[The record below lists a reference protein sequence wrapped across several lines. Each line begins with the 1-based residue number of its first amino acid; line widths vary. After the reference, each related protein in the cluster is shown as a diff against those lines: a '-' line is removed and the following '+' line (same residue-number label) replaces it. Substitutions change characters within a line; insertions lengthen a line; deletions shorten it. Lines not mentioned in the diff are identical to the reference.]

1 MDYKKIW
8 SKANTELKGSIPE
21 HAHKAWIET
30 LVPVGLTNNVFIV
43 EAPNRFA
50 YDWINNNY
58 YDFLIG
64 ALKKQDPKIELKIS
78 IAAPSL
84 QSAMSAELDKKEP
97 TKQSNAGKRHN
108 INPNNVFKTFIE
120 GPNNEFAKK
129 AAAKV
134 SKSPGEGSFNP
145 LIIYGGV
152 GLGKTHLLHAIA
164 NALVEGKKPMNV
176 VLASSE
182 KFTNDFIASIQE
194 NKSLDFS
201 RVYRKADI
209 LLVDDIQFFQGKEQ
223 TQEQFFHT
231 FNELFQSKKQIVMTA
246 DRYPGEMVGLQDR
259 LLSRFKSGLSVDIQ
273 PPDFETR
280 VAIVMEKAEQN
291 GLKLSYDI
299 VELIGTHIKT
309 NIRDL
314 EGTIIRLLAHSSL
327 TNREIDYELTKSIIK
342 ERLGSKVVIEL
353 TVEEIVK
360 RVSET
365 TKIKQKDIVGI
376 SRKME
381 IAEARQISIYLC
393 REILGTPLVSIGM
406 HFGGRDHSTVLHAC
420 RVIEKKS
427 KIDQRISNLVGGLK
441 SELTFAKS

>member
-8 SKANTELKGSIPE
+8 SKANAELKGAIPE

-30 LVPVGLTNNVFIV
+30 LVPVGLTNNVFIL

-64 ALKKQDPKIELKIS
+64 ALKKQNSKIELKIS

-84 QSAMSAELDKKEP
+84 QNAMSVELDTKEP
-97 TKQSNAGKRHN
+97 TKQSNAGRRHN
-108 INPNNVFKTFIE
+108 INPNNVFKKFIE

-134 SKSPGEGSFNP
+134 SKHPGEGSFNP

-164 NALVEGKKPMNV
+164 NALIEGKRPMNI

-231 FNELFQSKKQIVMTA
+231 FNDLLVAGKQIVMTA

-259 LLSRFKSGLSVDIQ
+259 LLSRFESGLHADIQ

-280 VAIVMEKAEQN
+280 VAILAAKAKEN
-291 GLKLSYDI
+291 NVSIDSRFLETIASY
-299 VELIGTHIKT
+299 VKT

-314 EGTIIRLLAHSSL
+314 ESCIAKLLAHATFS
-327 TNREIDYELTKSIIK
+327 EEGKIDETLVETVIR
-342 ERLGSKVVIEL
+342 ERLGNQAYGQT
-353 TVEEIVK
+353 TVQDIINRVCAIFSVTEEEIVG
-360 RVSET
+360 
-365 TKIKQKDIVGI
+365 Q
-376 SRKME
+376 SRRKN
-381 IAEARQISIYLC
+381 IAEARQVVAYLS
-393 REILGTPLVSIGM
+393 RKILDMPLNSVGL
-406 HFGGRDHSTVLHAC
+406 HLGGRDHTTIMHAERKVENLIKKDEKFKR
-420 RVIEKKS
+420 RVDIVYNEL
-427 KIDQRISNLVGGLK
+427 NLN
-441 SELTFAKS
+441 